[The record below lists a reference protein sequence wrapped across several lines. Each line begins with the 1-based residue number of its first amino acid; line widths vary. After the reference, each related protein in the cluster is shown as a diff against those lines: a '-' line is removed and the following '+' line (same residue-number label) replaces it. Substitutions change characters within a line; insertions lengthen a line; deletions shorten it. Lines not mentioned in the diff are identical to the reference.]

1 MDIMCIKW
9 YKGGKDEKPHI
20 TSKVVSMYIA
30 HLPAFTTSSISVILG
45 FTELIEMENFYF
57 VDYNFH
63 LK

>member
-20 TSKVVSMYIA
+20 TSKVGSMYIA

-45 FTELIEMENFYF
+45 FTELIEMEQFYF
-57 VDYNFH
+57 VDYFH

>member
-30 HLPAFTTSSISVILG
+30 HLPTFTTSSISVILG
-45 FTELIEMENFYF
+45 FTELVEMEQFYF

>member
-1 MDIMCIKW
+1 
-9 YKGGKDEKPHI
+9 
-20 TSKVVSMYIA
+20 MYIA